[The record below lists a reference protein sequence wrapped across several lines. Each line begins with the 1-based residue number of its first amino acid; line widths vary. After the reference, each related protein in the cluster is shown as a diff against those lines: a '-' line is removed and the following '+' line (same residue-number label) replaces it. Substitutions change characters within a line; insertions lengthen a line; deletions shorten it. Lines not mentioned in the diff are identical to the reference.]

1 MRKGTSDQSCFSI
14 PVHTLSPRGPATF
27 SCVILVE
34 VTRRAVKRV
43 KGLTPAVAELCSVCA
58 LEFSTDGIFVGT
70 RVSQHL
76 P

>member
-1 MRKGTSDQSCFSI
+1 MRKGTSADQSCFSI

-34 VTRRAVKRV
+34 VARRTVKRV
-43 KGLTPAVAELCSVCA
+43 KGLTPAIAELCSVCA
-58 LEFSTDGIFVGT
+58 LEFSTENFVGT